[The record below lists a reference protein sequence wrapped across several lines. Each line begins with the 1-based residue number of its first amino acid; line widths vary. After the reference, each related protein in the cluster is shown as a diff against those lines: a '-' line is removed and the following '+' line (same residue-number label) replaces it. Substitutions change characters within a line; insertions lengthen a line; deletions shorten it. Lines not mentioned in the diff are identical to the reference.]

1 MKMTA
6 YLIFFKGISPL
17 QNFIQHANQ
26 FGQQRQAFFF
36 LIDFERQKPL
46 LVPLADCAEQ
56 GIFYQFS
63 SLKPQENPSSPPR
76 CWQVTP
82 PSFANYQRA
91 FDVVQQGLQHGD
103 SYLVN
108 LTFASLLQ
116 TEATLAALYQQS
128 HAPFKLYMANLA
140 TPFVCF
146 SPEAFVETK
155 ANKIYTFPMKG
166 TQAFAKGDEKNAII
180 TLLADEKEQRE
191 HFTIVDLMRND
202 LAMVAENIRVP
213 RFRFTQT
220 VPTEQGGIIQTS
232 SEICGDLAEN
242 WQENLG
248 TLLDKLLPAGSISGA
263 PKASTL
269 AIIRQ
274 AEQAQRGYY
283 TGVFGVFDGENL
295 QSAVAIRFIEQT
307 SQGLYFRSG
316 GGITL
321 HSDVHAEYTELLTK
335 AVVPR

>member
-1 MKMTA
+1 M
-6 YLIFFKGISPL
+6 
-17 QNFIQHANQ
+17 QNFIQQANQ

-36 LIDFERQKPL
+36 LIDFEMQKPL
-46 LVPLADCAEQ
+46 LVPLADCAKQ

-63 SLKPQENPSSPPR
+63 TPKPQENPSLPPAQ
-76 CWQVTP
+76 WQVTP
-82 PSFANYQRA
+82 PSFADYQRA
-91 FDVVQQGLQHGD
+91 FNVVQQGLQHGD

-108 LTFASLLQ
+108 LTFASYIQ
-116 TEATLAALYQQS
+116 TITPLHELYQQS
-128 HAPFKLYMANLA
+128 HAPFKLYMPNLA

-146 SPEAFVETK
+146 SPEAFVQTQ

-166 TQAFAKGDEKNAII
+166 TQAFAKGDEKNAEMA
-180 TLLADEKEQRE
+180 LLADEKEQRE
-191 HFTIVDLMRND
+191 HYTIVDLMRND
-202 LAMVAENIRVP
+202 LAMVAKNIRVP

-220 VPTEQGGIIQTS
+220 VPTATGGIIQTS

-242 WQENLG
+242 WQANLG
-248 TLLDKLLPAGSISGA
+248 DMLYKLLPAGSISGA

-283 TGVFGVFDGENL
+283 TGVFGVFDGENI

-307 SQGLYFRSG
+307 AQGLYFRSG

-321 HSDVHAEYTELLTK
+321 HSDVNAEYAELLTK